1 MKKRFDMVEEDG
13 VVIYDESDDY
23 DPGEET
29 LGYDVSE
36 EGDFRLMTN
45 EEIFTDEYMRNFA
58 KKMDEEIA
66 RERCRQRLISVGVIT
81 AIILFIGA
89 VTYINFKN
97 IL

>member
-36 EGDFRLMTN
+36 EGDFRLMSN
-45 EEIFTDEYMRNFA
+45 DEIFTDEYMQNYA
-58 KKMDEEIA
+58 KKMDKEIA
-66 RERCRQRLISVGVIT
+66 KEERHQRIISVGVIT